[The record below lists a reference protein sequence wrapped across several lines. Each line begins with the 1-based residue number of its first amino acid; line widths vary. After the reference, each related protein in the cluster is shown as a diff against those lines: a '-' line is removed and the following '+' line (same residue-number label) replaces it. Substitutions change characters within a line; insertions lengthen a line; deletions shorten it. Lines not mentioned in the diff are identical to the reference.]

1 MKKLIII
8 ISMLFSVAYGQTCD
22 TVTNL
27 TFSLVTTSTARV
39 TWTHATN
46 KISYNWALY
55 CLSGCGGIAQQ
66 SGNTAG
72 NTLNLS
78 GLNSSFAY
86 QFCITTYCGATSST
100 PKCSNFTTLS
110 PQIQYTPMTAAG
122 YQFKYVK
129 VDTGFN
135 IPLLDTSIRRGI
147 NQAGAMVCLP
157 SNKKF
162 YGYNGSYWELIQ
174 GVNSAANKV
183 DSVIINSA
191 GDSLFYWINGTSYG
205 QVFGGAS
212 SRWSILGNSGTNPTT
227 NFIGTTDSVRLDL
240 RTNNTIRQSITGSGN
255 VGIGTV
261 TPISKFQV
269 NGTIRGTDSL
279 ILSGLGYGVGT
290 QSLRRNGVTGAI
302 TWADTT
308 AGGGGGTPT
317 LTATEIAYG
326 NGSNLMTSSPFF
338 TYDTNGGGVFN
349 VGFGGNDYLTLDV
362 PTKLYRF
369 GDVGDANNGNKTVV
383 DEANNLA
390 YYKNIANTGKFG
402 INTST
407 PSVAL
412 DVVGAIKATDSI
424 SFTGLLPMSAGTDS
438 VVVRDTNGKL
448 GTTGSVV
455 TINGT
460 QTLTNKRW
468 TARVGS
474 TTSSATPTINTD
486 NTDIYKLTAQS
497 ADITSFTTNLSGTP
511 VDGDILEI
519 QVTGTAAR
527 AITWGASFVS
537 STVALPTTTATTATL
552 TIIFQYYTTSSYGNN
567 KWICVNYY

>member
-212 SRWSILGNSGTNPTT
+212 SRWSILGNSGTVAGT

-261 TPISKFQV
+261 TPS
-269 NGTIRGTDSL
+269 
-279 ILSGLGYGVGT
+279 
-290 QSLRRNGVTGAI
+290 
-302 TWADTT
+302 
-308 AGGGGGTPT
+308 
-317 LTATEIAYG
+317 
-326 NGSNLMTSSPFF
+326 
-338 TYDTNGGGVFN
+338 
-349 VGFGGNDYLTLDV
+349 
-362 PTKLYRF
+362 
-369 GDVGDANNGNKTVV
+369 
-383 DEANNLA
+383 
-390 YYKNIANTGKFG
+390 YK
-402 INTST
+402 
-407 PSVAL
+407 L
-412 DVVGAIKATDSI
+412 DVVGVISGTSDALINGITVGIGVNGVQNNTALGQYNLSSLTGGTNYNTAIGHQVMRYATTSVQN
-424 SFTGLLPMSAGTDS
+424 TGL
-438 VVVRDTNGKL
+438 
-448 GTTGSVV
+448 
-455 TINGT
+455 
-460 QTLTNKRW
+460 
-468 TARVGS
+468 
-474 TTSSATPTINTD
+474 
-486 NTDIYKLTAQS
+486 
-497 ADITSFTTNLSGTP
+497 
-511 VDGDILEI
+511 
-519 QVTGTAAR
+519 
-527 AITWGASFVS
+527 GA
-537 STVALPTTTATTATL
+537 
-552 TIIFQYYTTSSYGNN
+552 
-567 KWICVNYY
+567 